1 MFDFFLNL
9 FGLKK
14 PDAVF
19 VLKDIDDEKTVLSAF
34 RYRDCWIKCY
44 RKGRRYIVAIYSV
57 EEDEY
62 ANDFDFMLSCYRDK
76 DFCAYFDSTL
86 IGSLPKGQMAYLT
99 VDRRQRK
106 SCDEYLSFFRVV
118 TQDGQN
124 FEETKIDGQSF
135 APSSYFQTFQT
146 IDLKQELFGAQKVK
160 DKWKEYEDLSL
171 IYFFRRIF
179 TRFFCGEGE
188 KDEEFEY
195 EDEKLVPYEG
205 IEPCKNHKLI
215 VAENIGID
223 KLKKVF
229 EKEFED
235 FAICRGYDVEL
246 LEVSKDKY
254 FIRFPKGISTYDFLS
269 YLYSIDDA
277 YGMSK
282 PNDFACYAYLETHKL
297 KNVTGSLCM
306 LCVDGDGYDFVLS
319 DDGNAWATSEEEN
332 KVCEINCYSVYKK
345 SPCTKY
351 GYKPYPA
358 EELAN
363 AKVVATYK
371 GKNPD
376 ADQDELWDK

>member
-135 APSSYFQTFQT
+135 APSSYFQTFQA

-160 DKWKEYEDLSL
+160 DKWKEYEYFPL
-171 IYFFRRIF
+171 INFLRRVF
-179 TRFFCGEGE
+179 MRTFCGE
-188 KDEEFEY
+188 KDNEFED
-195 EDEKLVPYEG
+195 EDEKHVTFGG
-205 IEPCKNHKLI
+205 IEPSKNCKLI
-215 VAENIGID
+215 VAENIDLD
-223 KLKKVF
+223 KLKSVF
-229 EKEFED
+229 EKSEYSPY
-235 FAICRGYDVEL
+235 IYNYYVEI
-246 LEVSKDKY
+246 LEASDNKY
-254 FIRFPKGISTYDFLS
+254 FIRFPEGISTSDFISCLADV
-269 YLYSIDDA
+269 DDA
-277 YGMSK
+277 YEEFK
-282 PNDFACYAYLETHKL
+282 PSELSCYTYLETHKL

-306 LCVDGDGYDFVLS
+306 LFADEDGYWVALS
-319 DDGNAWATSEEEN
+319 DDGKAWVVSDEKYEFGYENAWKETSCCMHN
-332 KVCEINCYSVYKK
+332 
-345 SPCTKY
+345 
-351 GYKPYPA
+351 YKPYPA

-371 GKNPD
+371 GEDEYP
-376 ADQDELWDK
+376 DQDELWDK

>member
-44 RKGRRYIVAIYSV
+44 RKGRRYIVALYSV
-57 EEDEY
+57 KADEY
-62 ANDFDFMLSCYRDK
+62 INDFDFMLSCYRGK
-76 DFCAYFDSTL
+76 DFCAYFDSSL
-86 IGSLPKGQMAYLT
+86 IDSLPKGQMAYLT

-135 APSSYFQTFQT
+135 VPSTYFQTFQA

-160 DKWKEYEDLSL
+160 DKWKEYEYFPL
-171 IYFFRRIF
+171 INFLRRVF
-179 TRFFCGEGE
+179 MRTFCGE
-188 KDEEFEY
+188 KDNEFED
-195 EDEKLVPYEG
+195 EDEKHVTFEG
-205 IEPCKNHKLI
+205 VEPSKNQKLI
-215 VAENIGID
+215 VAENIDID
-223 KLKKVF
+223 KLKK
-229 EKEFED
+229 EFEED
-235 FAICRGYDVEL
+235 FENFSIYTGYDVEL

-254 FIRFPKGISTYDFLS
+254 FIRFPKGISTDVFLD
-269 YLYSIDDA
+269 YLQSVDDA
-277 YGMSK
+277 YGLSK
-282 PNDFACYAYLETHKL
+282 PSDFACYAYLETHKL

-319 DDGNAWATSEEEN
+319 DDGKAWATSVEEN
-332 KVCEINCYSVYKK
+332 KVCEINRYSVYKEI
-345 SPCTKY
+345 PCTKY
-351 GYKPYPA
+351 SYKPYPA

-371 GKNPD
+371 GENPD